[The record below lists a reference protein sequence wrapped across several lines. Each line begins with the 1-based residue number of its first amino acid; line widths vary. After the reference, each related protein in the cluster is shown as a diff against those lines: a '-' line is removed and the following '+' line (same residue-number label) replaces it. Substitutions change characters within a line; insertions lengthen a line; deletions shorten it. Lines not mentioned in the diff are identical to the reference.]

1 MKLLLLPGIILPA
14 LLCSPTSWACGGF
27 FCSNTPVLQARER
40 VVFEVNGD
48 QTTAYVQ
55 IFYSGND
62 RDFAWIVPVPN
73 TPEVTVGIGDR
84 MFDALESQTRPVV
97 VASASTSFAA
107 STFDAPAGCGDFSG
121 GGGGRAPAS
130 TPRSMG
136 PPKVKLR
143 SVARP
148 NVTIWQADQVG
159 PYEYVTLSAKN
170 ASELNTWLA
179 LNGYRVQ
186 PGADRIV
193 QSYLEQGMKLLAL
206 KLRPEATASA
216 IEPVRLR
223 YQSEAGC
230 VLPLRL
236 TSIAAVP
243 NMEVVVWVFG
253 AAAAAPANV
262 PAVSVDL
269 SGVETIAQY
278 ESALPGAIDAGG
290 DGFVVEFAQP
300 NHRLSGQGD
309 PELTSLLER
318 NAYVTRLRTFL
329 DPEEMTVDPDF
340 QVDHRLPDVSNVIVN
355 GVRSAGLSWFS
366 AAWWALLLLVPALR
380 RKQQ

>member
-1 MKLLLLPGIILPA
+1 MKLLLLPGLIVPA
-14 LLCSPTSWACGGF
+14 LLVAPAAWACGGF
-27 FCSNTPVLQARER
+27 FCSATPVLQARER
-40 VVFEVNGD
+40 VVFEVIGD

-62 RDFAWIVPVPN
+62 RDFAWIVPVPS

-97 VASASTSFAA
+97 VSPTNNAA
-107 STFDAPAGCGDFSG
+107 IAALDAPAGCGDFSG
-121 GGGGRAPAS
+121 GGRASGPIVD
-130 TPRSMG
+130 TG
-136 PPKVKLR
+136 PPKLNLR
-143 SVARP
+143 SVPRP
-148 NVTIWQADQVG
+148 EVTIWQAEQVG
-159 PYEYVTLSAKN
+159 PYEHVTISAER
-170 ASELNTWLA
+170 ASDLNTWLA

-186 PGADRIV
+186 PGADPIV
-193 QSYLEQGMKLLAL
+193 QSYLDQGMKLLAL

-223 YQSEAGC
+223 YQSEHGC

-253 AAAAAPANV
+253 AGPAAPVNV
-262 PAVSVDL
+262 PT
-269 SGVETIAQY
+269 VEVELAGLETTAQY

-290 DGFVVEFAQP
+290 DGFIVEFAQP

-309 PELTSLLER
+309 PELTDLLNR
-318 NAYVTRLRTFL
+318 NAYVTRLRSFL

-340 QVDHRLPDVSNVIVN
+340 QVDHRLPEVSNVIVS
-355 GVRSAGLSWFS
+355 GVRSAGLSWVS
-366 AAWWALLLLVPALR
+366 ATLWLLFLVIPSLR